1 MMLMELKIMYY
12 QKINT
17 TIMKKDYIKSAKIT
31 NLLGDSFNVETG
43 KNVSRENRLIL
54 GQYEIMGANGCIG
67 YTNKYLINKKCIITG
82 RVGTIGGLSLINKK
96 IWPSDNV
103 LIISEKDHTNS
114 IDFLYYYLKTVD
126 FKTLNV
132 GSTQPLITQ
141 TDIKNLPID
150 FPPNN
155 EQIKIAEILSS
166 LDDKIELNRR
176 INDNLE
182 AVASALFKRWFIDF
196 EFPDKNGQ
204 PYKNN
209 NGKMLTSELGPIPDG
224 WSINQAQELFDFT
237 KGIEPGNKNY
247 TPIESEITIPF
258 FRVAD
263 LFNGNQSKTYIDES
277 IAGTAI
283 MNNNDV
289 LIATDGT
296 VGRVATGLYGS
307 YSGGIKKVIS
317 KDKSIS
323 NSFIYFWLKSSIVQ
337 DKLKEYASNAT
348 TIAHAS
354 GAIKDLKIAYNKE
367 IIKKFCVLSQ
377 PIFEE
382 ITNNL
387 SENIKIKKVIDL
399 LLPRMLSGKI
409 KV

>member
-1 MMLMELKIMYY
+1 MKNSTRSYRDLPGEWESTCINNILTLEYGKALKENDRIDGECPVYGSNGIIGFHD
-12 QKINT
+12 QKLVSGPGIIVGRKGSAGEVLFSATDFFPIDT
-17 TIMKKDYIKSAKIT
+17 TFYVKT
-31 NLLGDSFNVETG
+31 NLD
-43 KNVSRENRLIL
+43 
-54 GQYEIMGANGCIG
+54 
-67 YTNKYLINKKCIITG
+67 NKF
-82 RVGTIGGLSLINKK
+82 V
-96 IWPSDNV
+96 
-103 LIISEKDHTNS
+103 
-114 IDFLYYYLKTVD
+114 YYLLKS
-126 FKTLNV
+126 LNIKQLV
-132 GSTQPLITQ
+132 GSSAVPGLNRNDLYSQQVNIP
-141 TDIKNLPID
+141 KNAI
-150 FPPNN
+150 
-155 EQIKIAEILSS
+155 EQHQIAEILSS
-166 LDDKIELNRR
+166 LDDKIELNRC
-176 INDNLE
+176 INANLE

-196 EFPDKNGQ
+196 GFPDKNGQ
-204 PYKNN
+204 PYKTN

-247 TPIESEITIPF
+247 TSIESEITIPF

-263 LFNGNQSKTYIDES
+263 LFNGNQSKTYINKS
-277 IAGTAI
+277 IAGTVI
-283 MNNNDV
+283 TSNNDV

-317 KDKSIS
+317 KDKSIG

-337 DKLKEYASNAT
+337 NKLKEYASSAT

-382 ITNNL
+382 IINNL

-399 LLPRMLSGKI
+399 LLPRLMSGKI
-409 KV
+409 KA

>member
-176 INDNLE
+176 INANLE
-182 AVASALFKRWFIDF
+182 AMASALFKKWFVDIGDGLPEGWKIKPLQEVFDFLEGPGIRNWQYAKSGTRFINIRLINGGDIDVASANF
-196 EFPDKNGQ
+196 INQKDVDTKYKHFLLKSRDMVLSTSGTLGKSAIVRKAHLPLLLNTSVIRFRPKDKNNYPFMYQ
-204 PYKNN
+204 F
-209 NGKMLTSELGPIPDG
+209 LQSQSFLEEQTS
-224 WSINQAQELFDFT
+224 
-237 KGIEPGNKNY
+237 
-247 TPIESEITIPF
+247 
-258 FRVAD
+258 
-263 LFNGNQSKTYIDES
+263 
-277 IAGTAI
+277 
-283 MNNNDV
+283 M
-289 LIATDGT
+289 
-296 VGRVATGLYGS
+296 
-307 YSGGIKKVIS
+307 
-317 KDKSIS
+317 
-323 NSFIYFWLKSSIVQ
+323 
-337 DKLKEYASNAT
+337 
-348 TIAHAS
+348 AS
-354 GAIKDLKIAYNKE
+354 GSVQANFGPTHLKKMFILMPGDKILKLYNDT
-367 IIKKFCVLSQ
+367 CSALY
-377 PIFEE
+377 EE
-382 ITNNL
+382 ITSNL
-387 SENIKIKKVIDL
+387 DQNDKLQNLRDS
-399 LLPRMLSGKI
+399 LLPRLMNGRI